1 MAKGDGGRGRGFLTE
16 EEKLNKPKITK
27 ALLLRI
33 FSYLSPYWLRLFL
46 VFLTIMVSA
55 VLGLLPSILTGRIID
70 EGLIGKD
77 LNQLILL
84 IGASFVV
91 LVAANVIGVLE
102 SYLNISMAQNIT
114 FDMRNRL
121 YAHLQKMSHRFFTTS
136 KQGDIITRMTSDI
149 NGVQSVISGTLT
161 SILSNIAILVTSAI
175 AMYQKNWI
183 LATIGIMIVP
193 LFVIPTKRVGKT
205 RWMIATQTQQKNDEI
220 NQVLHE
226 TLSVS
231 GQMLSKLFTNEPL
244 EYDKYKAANQEMTR
258 LTIKE
263 NMAGRWFRVAMSTYT
278 SVGPMLIYL
287 AGGILMIKYGNTTLS
302 VGDITMMV
310 TLLAR
315 LYQPVNSLL
324 NIQVDVIRSMAMF
337 TRIFEYFDMP
347 VEIEDR
353 PNAVSPTE
361 VQGTLSFD
369 QVDFNYDSGQSILKK
384 VSFNIPAGRSV
395 AIVGSSGAGKSTMIN
410 LIPRLYDVT
419 GGSIRLDGTDIRDL
433 NLASLRSSIGVVT
446 QDTYLFNGTI
456 KENLLYA
463 KADATDAEL
472 IWACREANIHD
483 FIAGLPNG
491 YETLVGNRGVKLS
504 GGEKQRVS
512 IARVILK
519 NPKLIILDEATSSL
533 DSISESL
540 IQEAIE
546 PLLKGKTSIIIAHR
560 LSTIMA
566 ADEILVLKSG
576 EIVERGA
583 HEDLVTHNGDYHEL
597 YETQFRRALEDHEK
611 RAQLR
616 SAT

>member
-1 MAKGDGGRGRGFLTE
+1 MAKVEGVRGGRGFLTD
-16 EEKLNKPKITK
+16 EEKRNKPKITRE
-27 ALLLRI
+27 LLERI
-33 FSYLSPYWLRLFL
+33 LSYLAPYWLRLFF
-46 VFLTIMVSA
+46 VFLTILASA
-55 VLGLLPSILTGRIID
+55 ILGLMPSILTGKIID
-70 EGLIGKD
+70 DGLIGKD
-77 LNQLILL
+77 FNRLVVL
-84 IGASFVV
+84 IGASLAV
-91 LVAANVIGVLE
+91 LVLSNLIGVLE

-175 AMYQKNWI
+175 AMYQKNWL
-183 LATIGIMIVP
+183 LASIGILIVP
-193 LFVIPTKRVGKT
+193 MFIIPTKRVGKT

-220 NQVLHE
+220 NQVLNE

-244 EYDKYKAANQEMTR
+244 EYEKYKTANHEMTR
-258 LTIKE
+258 LSIKE

-287 AGGILMIKYGNTTLS
+287 AGGILMLKYGKTTLS
-302 VGDITMMV
+302 VGDISMMV

-337 TRIFEYFDMP
+337 TRIFEYLDMP
-347 VEIEDR
+347 VEIENQPRAIR
-353 PNAVSPTE
+353 PAKVE
-361 VQGTLSFD
+361 GRLQFD
-369 QVDFNYDSGQSILKK
+369 QVDFQYDAGQPILKQL
-384 VSFNIPAGRSV
+384 SFELPAGRSV

-419 GGSIRLDGTDIRDL
+419 GGAIRLDGTDIREMDL
-433 NLASLRSSIGVVT
+433 TSLRNSIGVVT

-456 KENLLYA
+456 RENLLYA
-463 KADATDAEL
+463 KANASEQEL
-472 IWACREANIHD
+472 IGACRKANIHD
-483 FIAGLPNG
+483 FIARLPQG
-491 YETLVGNRGVKLS
+491 YDTLVGNRGVKLS

-519 NPKLIILDEATSSL
+519 DPRLIILDEATSSL

-566 ADEILVLKSG
+566 ADEILVLEKG

-583 HEDLVTHNGDYHEL
+583 HADLVNQNGVYHEL
-597 YETQFRRALEDHEK
+597 YETQFRRALEDHEN
-611 RAQLR
+611 RAQLQ
-616 SAT
+616 SA